1 MGKVYDA
8 LRKAEEQR
16 TRRLHEAADVA
27 LPAAAPEPARAPEPV
42 AEPPRPEPP
51 RAAQPRLEPPRAAFP
66 GLRDR
71 AAAPAEG
78 GDAHNKRRIV
88 VLQPESAIAEQFRSL
103 RARIDALAVHRAL
116 RTIAV
121 TSALPEE
128 GKTMA
133 AISLAVVSA
142 MQLGSRVALVECDLR
157 EPTIAAALGL
167 RLDAG
172 LGELLTGAA
181 SLEQATQ
188 RAPGTALDVLAV
200 RALPLNP
207 SELLASEA
215 FRRLL
220 EQLAERY
227 DRVILDLPPT
237 LGLPDA
243 KTVSGLCDGTVF
255 VVHADT
261 TSQHDAESALE
272 VLGRERVLGLVM
284 NGAETALDSYA
295 KYLRS

>member
-16 TRRLHEAADVA
+16 SRRLHEAADAGHAAAELTPLHVDG
-27 LPAAAPEPARAPEPV
+27 AAAPVV
-42 AEPPRPEPP
+42 AATPSIFQR
-51 RAAQPRLEPPRAAFP
+51 
-66 GLRDR
+66 LRD
-71 AAAPAEG
+71 AVPEAVTQG

-88 VLQPESAIAEQFRSL
+88 MLQPESAIAEQFRSL
-103 RARIDALAVHRAL
+103 RARIDAIAERRPL

-133 AISLAVVSA
+133 AISLGAVSA
-142 MQLGSRVALVECDLR
+142 MQLARKVVLVECDLR

-172 LGELLTGAA
+172 MAELLVDGAP
-181 SLEQATQ
+181 LERAIQ
-188 RAPGTALDVLAV
+188 RAPGSTLDVLAV
-200 RALPLNP
+200 RALPQNP

-220 EQLAERY
+220 EQLAGRY

-237 LGLPDA
+237 LGLPDT

-255 VVHADT
+255 VVRADT
-261 TSQHDAESALE
+261 TPHADIESALE
-272 VLGRERVLGLVM
+272 VLGRERLLGVVM
-284 NGAETALDSYA
+284 NGAEAPTDQYT
-295 KYLRS
+295 KYIRA

>member
-16 TRRLHEAADVA
+16 ARRLHEAAELAPPAPASAPDVA
-27 LPAAAPEPARAPEPV
+27 VPPHAEPELAPSPRVEPARP
-42 AEPPRPEPP
+42 
-51 RAAQPRLEPPRAAFP
+51 AFP
-66 GLRDR
+66 
-71 AAAPAEG
+71 APRERRLAPTASA
-78 GDAHNKRRIV
+78 DAHNKRRIV

-103 RARIDALAVHRAL
+103 RARIDALAEKRPL

-121 TSALPEE
+121 TSALPDE

-133 AISLAVVSA
+133 AISLAAVSA
-142 MQLGSRVALVECDLR
+142 MQLARKVVLVECDLR

-172 LGELLTGAA
+172 LSELLEGDAP
-181 SLEQATQ
+181 LERAIQ

-200 RALPLNP
+200 RGVPRNP

-220 EQLAERY
+220 EQLAARY

-272 VLGRERVLGLVM
+272 VLGRERILGLVM
-284 NGAETALDSYA
+284 NGAETAAASYV
-295 KYLRS
+295 KYLRG

>member
-16 TRRLHEAADVA
+16 SRRLQEAAEANPAPGDLGAPGGAV
-27 LPAAAPEPARAPEPV
+27 AAAATPFQR
-42 AEPPRPEPP
+42 
-51 RAAQPRLEPPRAAFP
+51 
-66 GLRDR
+66 LRDDAR
-71 AAAPAEG
+71 PASAES

-88 VLQPESAIAEQFRSL
+88 LLQPESAVAEQFRSL
-103 RARIDALAVHRAL
+103 RARIDALAETRPL

-121 TSALPEE
+121 TSTMPGE

-133 AISLAVVSA
+133 SISLAAVSA
-142 MQLGSRVALVECDLR
+142 MQLGAKVVLVECDLR

-172 LGELLTGAA
+172 ITEVLVDGAP
-181 SLEQATQ
+181 LERAIQ
-188 RAPGTALDVLAV
+188 RAPGSALDVLAV
-200 RALPLNP
+200 RGRPANP
-207 SELLASEA
+207 SELLSSDA
-215 FRRLL
+215 FRNLIT
-220 EQLAERY
+220 QLANRY
-227 DRVILDLPPT
+227 ERVILDLPPT

-255 VVHADT
+255 VVRADET
-261 TSQHDAESALE
+261 PQRDIEAALE
-272 VLGRERVLGLVM
+272 VLGRERVLGIVM
-284 NGAETALDSYA
+284 NGADSPSDTYA